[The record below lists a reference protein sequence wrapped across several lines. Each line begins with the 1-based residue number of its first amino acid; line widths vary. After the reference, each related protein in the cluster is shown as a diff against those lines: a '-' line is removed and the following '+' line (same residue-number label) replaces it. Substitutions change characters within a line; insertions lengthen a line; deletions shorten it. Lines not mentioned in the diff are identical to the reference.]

1 MLADRHVNTGWLSA
15 AALRRARH
23 LVRPDAAVN
32 TEAPAFHGIHD
43 AAVIPIND
51 PSLAGIRPFI
61 LHRSQR
67 STIDPRVLAWRLR
80 W

>member
-1 MLADRHVNTGWLSA
+1 MLKDRHVNTGWLSA

-23 LVRPDAAVN
+23 LVRTDAAVN
-32 TEAPAFHGIHD
+32 TAAPAFRTVHD

-51 PSLAGIRPFI
+51 PSLADIRPFI
-61 LHRSQR
+61 RHRSHR
-67 STIDPRVLAWRLR
+67 PTIDPRFLAWRLR

>member
-1 MLADRHVNTGWLSA
+1 MLKDRHVNIGWLSA

-23 LVRPDAAVN
+23 LVRTDAAIN
-32 TEAPAFHGIHD
+32 TAAPAFHGIHD

-51 PSLAGIRPFI
+51 PSLADIRPFI

-67 STIDPRVLAWRLR
+67 STIDPRFLALQLR